1 MRFRDQTAEVRI
13 TLHLS
18 YPPAFILVPSVLGG
32 KVSQL
37 GVWVGSGR
45 FEPKEHR
52 RRKDR
57 ATFVVGVLG
66 GGIPVSPSPAEGFGG
81 A

>member
-1 MRFRDQTAEVRI
+1 MAGRLHCAIYIYNMTAATLNIDSMR
-13 TLHLS
+13 LS
-18 YPPAFILVPSVLGG
+18 NSVYSSPLSLGG
-32 KVSQL
+32 SKSVG

-57 ATFVVGVLG
+57 ATFVDWCWEG
-66 GGIPVSPSPAEGFGG
+66 VSPSLAD
-81 A
+81 